1 MSTAAAA
8 QTAFFPS
15 GLMTNLWTSI
25 PVWYFKHTLLHLF
38 EAPLQCFC
46 YFHWGPRAKNI
57 LVSVTETLR
66 IKASGDRT
74 ACLQRTDAI
83 YCSNL
88 KLLRNDTW
96 LPTQLLTTAQQ
107 GAVWL
112 HTAEWNRRGLCCDT
126 TQQGWGDAPTGSRT
140 LPLNAP
146 CNPAAESDHWVRLKN
161 GMREVSTTGIS
172 RDTHTHTHTRID
184 TQLGHERQ
192 IGTRQRS
199 SLSNADLS

>member
-1 MSTAAAA
+1 
-8 QTAFFPS
+8 
-15 GLMTNLWTSI
+15 MTNLWTSI

-46 YFHWGPRAKNI
+46 YFHWGPRAINI
-57 LVSVTETLR
+57 LVSVTKTLR

-83 YCSNL
+83 YCSNF

-107 GAVWL
+107 GAAWL

-126 TQQGWGDAPTGSRT
+126 TQQGWWGGERRAFRQS
-140 LPLNAP
+140 NA
-146 CNPAAESDHWVRLKN
+146 AAKCSLQSCCWIRSLGRIKEWDERGQHHWNKQ
-161 GMREVSTTGIS
+161 
-172 RDTHTHTHTRID
+172 THRHTRTD